1 MPILMVQGQRLCD
14 QPFGYK
20 LDLMKA
26 LQAQNCHI
34 AWYKISSN
42 LPVFYDIIDFY
53 NNVMKYN
60 KIDQIME

>member
-1 MPILMVQGQRLCD
+1 MVQGQRLCD

-34 AWYKISSN
+34 AWYKISLN
-42 LPVFYDIIDFY
+42 LPVLYDIIYFFLLAL
-53 NNVMKYN
+53 
-60 KIDQIME
+60 